1 MISTNAIAVSGPTPG
16 WVACRCA
23 SGHFSTTWSTA
34 RFNYAMVGFN
44 RSDEAACFELLCKR
58 AGTQVHYCAE
68 PFSND
73 GRLSSTFLKLVK
85 RTMAAEYQRELSAKV
100 HAGQCRIAERGF
112 KVGGRAGYGLRR
124 LLLDSSHRPK
134 AILRDGER
142 KSLTTIGPR
151 SASASGYSWVYLTV
165 TLSDLVKRKT

>member
-16 WVACRCA
+16 WVASRCA

-58 AGTQVHYCAE
+58 AGTQIHYCAE

-100 HAGQCRIAERGF
+100 HAGQCRIEERGF

-124 LLLDSSHRPK
+124 LLLDSNHRPK
-134 AILRDGER
+134 AILRDGEQR
-142 KSLTTIGPR
+142 ASPR
-151 SASASGYSWVYLTV
+151 LAQEAPPRLAIRGYT
-165 TLSDLVKRKT
+165 